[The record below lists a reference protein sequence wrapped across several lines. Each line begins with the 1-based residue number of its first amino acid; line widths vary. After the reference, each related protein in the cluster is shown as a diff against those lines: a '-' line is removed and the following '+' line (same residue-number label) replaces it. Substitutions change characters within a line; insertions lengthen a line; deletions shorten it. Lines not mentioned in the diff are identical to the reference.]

1 MFSAL
6 PPWLEGPQRQLRE
19 AFSGGRPPHALLLL
33 GAEGLGGEL
42 LAGWIA
48 ARVLCVGEGSR
59 PCGQC
64 RSCVAISRGGH
75 PDLTWLT
82 PLEDSKQIRI
92 YEVRELIAYL
102 ALKSHQGGYKV
113 VIVFPAESLN
123 TSAANALLKTLE
135 EPAPQTLLVLVAH
148 RRARLPATIVSRCQR
163 LVISA
168 PTSAAAGEWLRRQMP
183 DSDAPALLRFAR
195 GAPLRALDLAA
206 REFGAIDRD
215 MREAVDR
222 LGRGALDVPAAAD
235 SWTRAGKGRLAD
247 RVTWL
252 ETWVTEGI
260 ARALGATETA
270 QTGASRGLP
279 AAHETLKIRGLYR
292 VLDRLKQLRAAST
305 TSLNMTMAVES
316 LLLDLR
322 QALGATAK
330 RATHGVGNK

>member
-1 MFSAL
+1 MFNPL
-6 PPWLEGPQRQLRE
+6 PPWLEAPQRQLSQ
-19 AFSGGRPPHALLLL
+19 AFSGTRPPHALLLL
-33 GAEGLGGEL
+33 GAEGLGSEL

-48 ARVLCVGEGSR
+48 AHVLCVGEGGR

-64 RSCVAISRGGH
+64 RACAAISRGGH
-75 PDLTWLT
+75 PDLAWLT

-92 YEVRELIAYL
+92 DEVRELVGDL

-123 TSAANALLKTLE
+123 TNAANALLKTLE
-135 EPAPQTLLVLVAH
+135 EPAPQTLLVLVAQ

-168 PTSAAAGEWLRRQMP
+168 PTREAAREWLRRQMP
-183 DSDAPALLRFAR
+183 DFDASALLRFAR
-195 GAPLRALDLAA
+195 GAPLRALELAA
-206 REFGAIDRD
+206 REFGNVDRD
-215 MREAVDR
+215 MREVVDR
-222 LGRGALDVPAAAD
+222 LGRGALDLPAAAD
-235 SWTRAGKGRLAD
+235 SWTRAAKGGLAD

-260 ARALGATETA
+260 AHALVCAQTA
-270 QTGASRGLP
+270 QTGAPRGLP
-279 AAHETLKIRGLYR
+279 AAHETLKIRRLYR
-292 VLDRLKQLRAAST
+292 VLDRLQQLRVSST

-322 QALGATAK
+322 QALAAN
-330 RATHGVGNK
+330 GVGKR